1 MKYTTI
7 INNEQ
12 FEIEVQRDGSL
23 LVNGKRYEVDFLPL
37 EGSLFSLITETE
49 SLQAA
54 VEAEGTAYE
63 VLIEGRM
70 YEGQV
75 LDERAMLLINRKG
88 GLVLDSGDVLSPM
101 PGLVVDVLVS
111 EGEEVTA
118 GQTVVILESM
128 KMQNELKSPRD
139 GTVTTVKVAPQQT
152 VDKNELLVVVGGGE
166 DGE

>member
-7 INNEQ
+7 INSEQ
-12 FEIEVQRDGSL
+12 FEIEIQRDGSL
-23 LVNGKRYEVDFLPL
+23 LVNGQRYEVDFLPL
-37 EGSLFSLITETE
+37 EGSLFSLISETQ
-49 SLQAA
+49 SLEAA
-54 VEAEGTAYE
+54 VENDGNAYQ
-63 VLIEGRM
+63 VLIDGRM

-101 PGLVVDVLVS
+101 PGLIVDVLVS

-139 GTVTTVKVAPQQT
+139 GTVKTITVAPQQT
-152 VDKNELLVVVGGGE
+152 VDKNELLVVVGGDDDE
-166 DGE
+166 